1 MSETK
6 GLIKLG
12 EILIRVGILKES
24 ELESAIRMAGET
36 GLPIGRVLIMSG
48 FMTDKELQA
57 AVQAQS
63 LVKDSV
69 VDLDTALQALKAVA
83 KEDLTL
89 EQALRQRGWA
99 GRKPTVTTA
108 KLGELLI
115 GSELVSDEQLNEAL
129 RTSQETGLPLGRILV
144 LTQAISDEL
153 LSAAL
158 TAQILIRD
166 GKVSKEQ
173 ALKGLRAARRRRIS
187 IEESLTDQGFYKPPL
202 RQTVKLGELFVLSG
216 LITEADLM
224 GALELGLTREMP
236 IGHVL
241 VECGYVTR
249 EVLNTALKFQEMVI
263 NGTLNALQASE
274 ALRQVATRR
283 ISMAQSVA
291 ELGLLKSDQNET
303 IRLGELLKAAGIV
316 TEDDIKN
323 AIELSA
329 RNSALIGK
337 ILLVTG
343 LINEQTL
350 HASLRAQFLV
360 REGFLQMEQAIVAL
374 NHCEK
379 NQTSFDDA
387 LSDLGWIMP
396 TKISMLGD
404 DIKAEE
410 PSGQI

>member
-1 MSETK
+1 MSEGST
-6 GLIKLG
+6 LIKLG
-12 EILIRVGILKES
+12 ELLIRVGILKEK
-24 ELESAIRMAGET
+24 ELEDAIRVAGET

-48 FMTDKELQA
+48 YMTDRELQA

-63 LVKDSV
+63 LIKDRV
-69 VDLDTALQALKAVA
+69 VELDIALEALKQVA
-83 KEDLTL
+83 REDVTL
-89 EQALRQRGWA
+89 EQALRDRGWA
-99 GRKPTVTTA
+99 GRKTSDTA
-108 KLGELLI
+108 KLGELLKL
-115 GSELVSDEQLNEAL
+115 SELVNDDQLNECL
-129 RTSQETGLPLGRILV
+129 NTSSETGLPLGRILV
-144 LTQAISDEL
+144 LTQALSEEL
-153 LSAAL
+153 LGSAL

-173 ALKGLRAARRRRIS
+173 AIKGLRSAKRRRVS
-187 IEESLTDQGFYKPPL
+187 LEESLIDQGFYKPPL
-202 RQTVKLGELFVLSG
+202 RQTVRLGELFVLSG
-216 LITEADLM
+216 LVTDSDLM
-224 GALELGLTREMP
+224 GALEIGLTREMP
-236 IGHVL
+236 IGQVL
-241 VECGYVTR
+241 VDSGYVSR

-274 ALRQVATRR
+274 ALRQVATRN

-291 ELGLLKSDQNET
+291 ELGLLKSEQNET

-323 AIELSA
+323 AIDLSA

-360 REGFLQMEQAIVAL
+360 REGFLRMEQAIIAL

-379 NQTSFDDA
+379 HQVSFDDA
-387 LSDLGWIMP
+387 LQELGWIMP
-396 TKISMLGD
+396 SRVKMPGD
-404 DIKAEE
+404 PE
-410 PSGQI
+410 